1 MTRKWKNDL
10 MPDKMRACERMD
22 ADVVQSGGKML
33 QVIQGSVKDS
43 DTLSFQK
50 VQQLL

>member
-1 MTRKWKNDL
+1 
-10 MPDKMRACERMD
+10 MD